1 MRCRR
6 CTSFQK
12 RPSGT
17 IKCLK
22 TRQKKVVTLDI
33 GAFRAKE
40 TIMQSEDHGKVYN
53 CQELKRL
60 TPHRCTFGY
69 DVIVH
74 VGYALFVR
82 CRSEKDIV
90 EELARKNISI
100 SDREVSFLGKKFVTY
115 LAVAHREAR
124 QRIRSAMDQRG
135 GYILHVDGTC
145 EGDSPHLFTGL
156 DGITEIVLDNIKI
169 PSERSEE
176 LLIPFFEK
184 SKSNTE
190 ARSLWFMTWERESFR
205 LLQTYSRENLILSAT
220 FIF

>member
-1 MRCRR
+1 M
-6 CTSFQK
+6 
-12 RPSGT
+12 P
-17 IKCLK
+17 
-22 TRQKKVVTLDI
+22 
-33 GAFRAKE
+33 
-40 TIMQSEDHGKVYN
+40 
-53 CQELKRL
+53 
-60 TPHRCTFGY
+60 
-69 DVIVH
+69 
-74 VGYALFVR
+74 LFVR

-169 PSERSEE
+169 PSERSE

-184 SKSNTE
+184 IKEQYGSPIALVHDMGKG
-190 ARSLWFMTWERESFR
+190 
-205 LLQTYSRENLILSAT
+205 ILSAIADVFPGKPD
-220 FIF
+220 FICHFHFLRDIGKDLMEDEYKKIRNRLKKYKIRGSLRRNVQAA